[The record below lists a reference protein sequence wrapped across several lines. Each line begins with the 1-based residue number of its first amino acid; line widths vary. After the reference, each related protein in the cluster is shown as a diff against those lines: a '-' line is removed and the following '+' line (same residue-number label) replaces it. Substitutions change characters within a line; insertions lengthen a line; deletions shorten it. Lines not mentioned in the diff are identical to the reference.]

1 MESIRNCSVTI
12 FLSIIYRFTNE
23 PWILCPITILHIWI
37 LCCHTV
43 SFFGHR
49 EVQNPFRVERRL
61 QNLIQKL
68 LVEHEYVEFLVGR
81 DGEFDQLVAST
92 IRREWA
98 DGWGKG
104 NSEMNWVQA
113 YPSAIYAQNMDSFDD
128 YYSNVELCSEAA
140 DAHPKA
146 AIQIRNRH
154 MVERSSLV
162 VFYVERRQ
170 GGAFQTLRYA
180 EKVGKEFV
188 NLAEEE

>member
-1 MESIRNCSVTI
+1 MDV
-12 FLSIIYRFTNE
+12 F
-23 PWILCPITILHIWI
+23 
-37 LCCHTV
+37 TV

-49 EVQNPFRVERRL
+49 EMRDPFRAECRL
-61 QNLIQKL
+61 QMLIRKL
-68 LVEHEYVEFLVGR
+68 LTEKEYVEFLVGR
-81 DGEFDQLVAST
+81 DGEFDLLVAST

-98 DGWGKG
+98 DGWGKA

-113 YPSAIYAQNMDSFDD
+113 YPSAIYEKNTDSFDD

-140 DAHPKA
+140 DAHPKS

-154 MVERSSLV
+154 MVDRSDLV
-162 VFYVERRQ
+162 VFYIERRQ

-180 EKVGKEFV
+180 EKMGKEFV